1 MGTIPLSPSQAIVAA
16 TSRAAEL
23 MQLTDTGTLAVG
35 KRADFVVLDANPLDE
50 IRNTRQIDSVYL
62 KGIKLD
68 RDKLLEKWRKREISD

>member
-1 MGTIPLSPSQAIVAA
+1 
-16 TSRAAEL
+16 

-68 RDKLLEKWRKREISD
+68 RDKLLEKWKKREISD